1 MAKQRR
7 WRKAAML
14 ALPATTLTAFAA
26 SSPAA
31 AKPPLVQG
39 AAAEM
44 RVLTPLQGE
53 VVGGSFKLDV
63 SFRSRSAAPI
73 VTAELWVD
81 GVRWVRRDLEKP
93 LAKSVLSFDVDSS
106 TLLEGTH
113 SIQVKVFAQDGA
125 AATTQVEVLAAGA
138 GSPAAAART
147 GAGDPEMTFRSPGN
161 GNRVSGTVEIQI
173 DAPDKGGVNP
183 YVTFYVDRQFKT
195 LKNYPPYSFTW
206 DTTEVPNGAHT
217 IEAMGYL
224 ESTNT
229 TATRRIQIFV
239 DNPGGNTVRMKDV
252 ADLRKP
258 REGKEETSA
267 AKLASL
273 VSRREVQP
281 VQRLAD
287 IAGALTARDVRAAE
301 PTAPRIA
308 RRASALAPLAS
319 VEPDVLSA
327 VTPSMLRS
335 AIAAPQ
341 LASEA
346 RADVGVSPARLADIQ
361 TAALQPVQGRPVA
374 ATPLTRTPVRLSIAG
389 PVRAIQINRGNL
401 SPAGRP
407 VSFVPDVRQGLQVAF
422 DGTQIAFDVQPRVE
436 KGLPLA
442 PFRQIFEHTG
452 GQVMWVPS
460 TRVVRAVNA
469 EREIVLSVNGGTA
482 VVNGESVMLERAP
495 FIERGRTIVPLSFIG
510 KALDVKVDYDPSTG
524 RLSILSR

>member
-31 AKPPLVQG
+31 AKPPLIQG

-106 TLLEGTH
+106 TLLGGTH
-113 SIQVKVFAQDGA
+113 NVQVKVFAQDGA
-125 AATTQVEVLAAGA
+125 IATAQVEVLAAGA
-138 GSPAAAART
+138 GNPAPAERV
-147 GAGDPEMTFRSPGN
+147 AGDPEMTFRSPGN

-252 ADLRKP
+252 VDLRKP
-258 REGKEETSA
+258 GGKEGTSA

-273 VSRREVQP
+273 VSRRDVLP

-287 IAGALTARDVRAAE
+287 IAGALTARDVRAVE

-308 RRASALAPLAS
+308 RRVSAMAPLAA
-319 VEPDVLSA
+319 VEPEVLLA

-346 RADVGVSPARLADIQ
+346 RADGGVSPARLADIK
-361 TAALQPVQGRPVA
+361 TTALQPVQGRPVA
-374 ATPLTRTPVRLSIAG
+374 ATPLARTPVRLSIAG
-389 PVRAIQINRGNL
+389 PVRAIQINRGDL

-407 VSFVPDVRQGLQVAF
+407 ASFVPDVRQGLQVAF

-524 RLSILSR
+524 RLSIISR